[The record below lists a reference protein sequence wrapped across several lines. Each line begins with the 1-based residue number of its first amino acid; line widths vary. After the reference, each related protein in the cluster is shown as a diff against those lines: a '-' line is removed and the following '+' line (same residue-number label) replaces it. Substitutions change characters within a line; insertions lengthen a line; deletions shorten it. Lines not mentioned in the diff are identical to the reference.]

1 MDLISFDDP
10 ISMFAYGI
18 LIVVIIV
25 FIVVVSC
32 YNDYEEPADPGD
44 LFLDELLDETKN
56 PPEFRQF
63 LIRRLA
69 SSAAFR
75 SKAITALEKLH
86 ESYPW
91 IYANVMRQDKKKT
104 R

>member
-1 MDLISFDDP
+1 MISFDDP
-10 ISMFAYGI
+10 TSMFAYGI
-18 LIVVIIV
+18 LLGVIILV
-25 FIVVVSC
+25 IVTVTC
-32 YNDYEEPADPGD
+32 HYEDEGTIDPGD

-56 PPEFRQF
+56 PPEFRKF
-63 LIRRLA
+63 LIKRLA
-69 SSAAFR
+69 SSSAFR

-91 IYANVMRQDKKKT
+91 IYANVMRQDKKKI

>member
-18 LIVVIIV
+18 LIGVIIL
-25 FIVVVSC
+25 FITVITYC
-32 YNDYEEPADPGD
+32 TDQEDPADAGD

-56 PPEFRQF
+56 PPEFRKF
-63 LIRRLA
+63 LIKRLA
-69 SSAAFR
+69 SSSAFR

-91 IYANVMRQDKKKT
+91 IYANVMRQDKKKI